1 MDLDPKLPGSCS
13 YFKKIYLFLFCL
25 AVDVTSTRMKRD
37 EHGELDCCRLDPS
50 LGSAVLPPCMD
61 TKPYKEEQMTLKMF

>member
-1 MDLDPKLPGSCS
+1 MLRARD
-13 YFKKIYLFLFCL
+13 F
-25 AVDVTSTRMKRD
+25 TRMKRD

-61 TKPYKEEQMTLKMF
+61 TKPYKEEQMTEDVLALVLAYF